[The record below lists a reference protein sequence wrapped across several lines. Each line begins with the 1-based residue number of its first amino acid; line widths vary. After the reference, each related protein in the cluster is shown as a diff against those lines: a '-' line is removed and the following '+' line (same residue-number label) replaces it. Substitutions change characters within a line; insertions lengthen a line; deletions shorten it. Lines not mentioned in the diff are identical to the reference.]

1 MPKYKVKF
9 EICGKHM
16 IIAVEA
22 ESHYRAEV
30 KIRNRLNFIETV
42 LIEEP
47 IPDNPVD
54 FLKGMFG
61 MK

>member
-9 EICGKHM
+9 EICGKYM
-16 IIAVEA
+16 MIAVEA
-22 ESHYRAEV
+22 ESQYRAEV
-30 KIRNRLNFIETV
+30 KVRNRLNIISTE

-47 IPDNPVD
+47 TPDNPVD

>member
-9 EICGKHM
+9 EICGKYM
-16 IIAVEA
+16 MIAVEA
-22 ESHYRAEV
+22 ESQYRAEV
-30 KIRNRLNFIETV
+30 KVRNRLNIISTV